1 MKTTIKQLFGALI
14 ITAFSLSLNAQQEV
28 QSSLYMFNPSILNPA
43 YAGSRDALSG
53 VADYRQQW
61 VKWNGAPTTAMLCL
75 HSPLKKEAI
84 ALGLNVVNDK
94 IGASQNTALYGD
106 FAYRIRLNDGKF
118 GRNNKQILSFGIR
131 VGGDYYSTN
140 LKDLKATD
148 INDQIQATNN
158 VSKFLFNVGAGV
170 YYYGKKHY
178 VGLTVPKLIQ
188 NQKLSVSNIESKQL
202 AHYYLVAGYV
212 FTINSMLAFK
222 PSLQVKY
229 AQNTPMSAE
238 VNASFLFLD
247 KFWMGAMYRHKAA
260 IGLNFM
266 YQISDVLR
274 VGYAYD
280 YTTTAMT
287 KLSPSSHEIIVGF
300 DLRGNRNSF
309 KTPRY
314 F

>member
-1 MKTTIKQLFGALI
+1 MKTSIKQLFGVFIA
-14 ITAFSLSLNAQQEV
+14 TAFILSVNAQQEV
-28 QSSLYMFNPSILNPA
+28 QNSLYMFNPSMLNPA

-61 VKWNGAPTTAMLCL
+61 VKCNGAPTTAMLAL
-75 HSPLKKEAI
+75 HSPLRKESL

-106 FAYRIRLNDGKF
+106 FAYRIRLNDRKF
-118 GRNNKQILSFGIR
+118 GKNNKQILSFGLR

-140 LKDLKATD
+140 LKDLIATD
-148 INDQIQATNN
+148 ANDQIQANTNIT
-158 VSKFLFNVGAGV
+158 KFLFNVGAGV

-188 NQKLSVSNIESKQL
+188 NQKLSIANIESKQL

-212 FTINSMLAFK
+212 VTINSMLAFK

-229 AQNTPMSAE
+229 TQNTPISTE
-238 VNASFLFLD
+238 VNASFLFMD
-247 KFWMGAMYRHKAA
+247 KFWLGAMYRHKAA
-260 IGLNFM
+260 IGINFM
-266 YQISDVLR
+266 YQISDLLR

-280 YTTTAMT
+280 YTTSAMT
-287 KLSPSSHEIIVGF
+287 KFSPSSHELIIGF
-300 DLRGNRNSF
+300 DLKGNISSC

>member
-1 MKTTIKQLFGALI
+1 MKTSLKQLVALLFFATLAI
-14 ITAFSLSLNAQQEV
+14 SVKAQQEV

-61 VKWNGAPTTAMLCL
+61 VKWNGAPTTAILCL
-75 HSPLKKEAI
+75 HSPLKKESV
-84 ALGLNVVNDK
+84 ALGLNIVNDK

-106 FAYRIRLNDGKF
+106 FAYRIRLNTGKF
-118 GRNNKQILSFGIR
+118 GKNNKQTLSFGIR
-131 VGGDYYSTN
+131 AGGDYYSTN

-148 INDQIQATNN
+148 LNDQIQATNN
-158 VSKFLFNVGAGV
+158 YTKFLFNVGAGI

-178 VGLTVPKLIQ
+178 VGLTVPKLVQ
-188 NQKLSVSNIESKQL
+188 NQKLNVANIDSKQL

-212 FTINSMLAFK
+212 FNINSMLAFK

-229 AQNTPMSAE
+229 TKNAPISAE

-247 KFWMGAMYRHKAA
+247 KFWMSAMYRHKAA

-280 YTTTAMT
+280 YTTTSMT
-287 KLSPSSHEIIVGF
+287 KISPSSHEIIVGF